1 MYDLTDLTLIMCTYN
16 RPEYAKRAINFWAK
30 QEINL
35 IVLDG
40 STDSLANDFISSL
53 PPRVLYMHSQLDW
66 LNRMLLGANLSK
78 TAFTSLISDDEYYLP
93 ESLSS
98 CIETLRENSEL
109 VSVIGNAIGFKVM
122 QGKVYFKRQYTEFN
136 SSQVTAEVALER
148 VTSHFNPYRMTSL
161 FAVVRTP
168 NFIKNVMVANVS
180 SRLPGAATFEL
191 GFELANSFQGQSR
204 VIPVLHWLR
213 SAENPPVHN
222 SERIK
227 VSSWLDIQKHSAL
240 FLDVSSQI
248 NQILG
253 INSAQS
259 SSYENS
265 ILYSG
270 LLSYAANEK
279 LSERNKKKKLFFI
292 NSFVRNN
299 LKVFLKIL
307 IGRTNLMRLLEFRY
321 TKMHGSLLG
330 GVWMSQKSISDV
342 LQKES
347 IRVPTYSFAIAIE
360 SIKTIY

>member
-1 MYDLTDLTLIMCTYN
+1 MCTYN
-16 RPEYAKRAINFWAK
+16 RPKYAQRAINFWAK

-40 STDSLANDFISSL
+40 SDQPLADDFISAI
-53 PPRVLYMHSQLDW
+53 PPRVLYIHSQLDW
-66 LNRMLLGANLSK
+66 LDRMLLGANLSK
-78 TAFTSLISDDEYYLP
+78 TAFSSLISDDEYYLP

-98 CIETLRENSEL
+98 CVETLRENSEL

-122 QGKVYFKRQYTEFN
+122 QGQVYFKRQYPEFY

-148 VTSHFNPYRMTSL
+148 VISHFNPYRMTSL

-168 NFIKNVMVANVS
+168 NFIKNVMVAHVS

-191 GFELANSFQGQSR
+191 GFELANSFQGKSR

-222 SERIK
+222 SKRIK
-227 VSSWLDIQKHSAL
+227 VGSWLNSQKHSAL
-240 FLDVSSQI
+240 FSEVSSQI

-253 INSAQS
+253 INLAQS

-270 LLSYAANEK
+270 LLSYAESEK

-299 LKVFLKIL
+299 LKEFLKTL
-307 IGRTNLMRLLEFRY
+307 VGRTNLMRLLELRY
-321 TKMHGSLLG
+321 TKMHGTLFG
-330 GVWMSQKSISDV
+330 GVWMSQKSICDV

-347 IRVPTYSFAIAIE
+347 IRVPTFCFTEAIE
-360 SIKTIY
+360 SIKTSYRS